1 MPYIDILPY
10 LEYDILIIWLCYTD
24 HLNADYWSFECQCY
38 TEIIWIPYND
48 ILKKYH
54 INGSKKDMYR
64 AEDSGSREEDDG
76 GTSRDQYGEEDN
88 GGTLVVR

>member
-1 MPYIDILPY
+1 
-10 LEYDILIIWLCYTD
+10 
-24 HLNADYWSFECQCY
+24 
-38 TEIIWIPYND
+38 
-48 ILKKYH
+48 
-54 INGSKKDMYR
+54 MYR